1 MTKRTRALNS
11 NSLLVLMCVGALL
24 LAVSCSTG
32 GGGAVTA
39 GEASKVAMDAHDAYR
54 ATDWKTYATWLHP
67 EGLNRY
73 EQILRPS
80 VETAIQVDSAGEVA
94 DTFQWLGKSINTQK
108 FMDGTQAEF
117 FAFSMKEIIAAVPA
131 LKEAMNSASMEVL
144 GEMPEGD
151 TLIHVVVRTSAEAM
165 GYGMSEVS
173 VLTTKQHE
181 GAYRLMLSGQIEGL
195 ITAIA
200 QNMLAR

>member
-1 MTKRTRALNS
+1 MTNRTRGLKLTN
-11 NSLLVLMCVGALL
+11 LLRLL
-24 LAVSCSTG
+24 CIGTLVLAVSCSTG
-32 GGGAVTA
+32 GGI
-39 GEASKVAMDAHDAYR
+39 GEASKVVNEAYDAYR
-54 ATDWKTYATWLHP
+54 ATDWATYASWLHP

-73 EQILRPS
+73 EQILRPGVGS
-80 VETAIQVDSAGEVA
+80 DIQVDSAGEVGEKY
-94 DTFQWLGKSINTQK
+94 QWLGRSFNTQEL
-108 FMDGTQAEF
+108 MDMSPAEF
-117 FAFSMKEIIAAVPA
+117 FSFTMTEIITAVPQ
-131 LKEAMNSASMEVL
+131 LKEAMSSATIDVL

-181 GAYRLMLSGQIEGL
+181 GAYRMMLPGQIEGL

-200 QNMLAR
+200 QNMGPR

>member
-1 MTKRTRALNS
+1 MTKRTHALKLT
-11 NSLLVLMCVGALL
+11 SLLGLLGVGAIV
-24 LAVSCSTG
+24 LALSCAMG
-32 GGGAVTA
+32 GGGNT
-39 GEASKVAMDAHDAYR
+39 GEATKVAIEAHNAYR
-54 ATDWKTYATWLHP
+54 ATDWATYATWLHP
-67 EGLNRY
+67 EGLDRY
-73 EQILRPS
+73 QQILRPS
-80 VETAIQVDSAGEVA
+80 VESAIQVDSAGEVD

-131 LKEAMNSASMEVL
+131 LKEAMNSANMEIL

-173 VLTTKQHE
+173 VLTTKKHE

-200 QNMLAR
+200 QNMGPR